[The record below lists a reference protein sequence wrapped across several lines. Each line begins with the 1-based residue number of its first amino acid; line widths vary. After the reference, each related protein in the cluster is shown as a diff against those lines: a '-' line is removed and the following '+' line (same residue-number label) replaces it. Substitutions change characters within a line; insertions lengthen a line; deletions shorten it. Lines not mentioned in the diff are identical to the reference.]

1 MWNKHFNQGHPIAFR
16 KVLIAVLLQTMQFYK
31 PRKEIMKKIAIVA
44 LLFTF
49 AAAPA
54 FAADNKN
61 SVGISYGTDMN
72 GVIGIQGEFD
82 ISSMVNKAPVS
93 LQVFLKSYSQDFNSP
108 AGNYTWN
115 YNAIGA
121 VAIYDFSSMAKLDS
135 RIKPYAGLGL
145 IALNS
150 SLSGANSA
158 FTTAADSGGLYV
170 IAGVRYAMTPAV
182 SADLNL
188 NNYGGL
194 TIGANF
200 NF

>member
-1 MWNKHFNQGHPIAFR
+1 
-16 KVLIAVLLQTMQFYK
+16 
-31 PRKEIMKKIAIVA
+31 MKKIVIVA
-44 LLFTF
+44 LLSAVTVV
-49 AAAPA
+49 PA
-54 FAADNKN
+54 FAADSKN
-61 SVGISYGTDMN
+61 SVGISYGTDLN

-93 LQVFLKSYSQDFNSP
+93 LQVFLKSYSQNYTSP
-108 AGNYTWN
+108 AGDYSWS
-115 YNAIGA
+115 YNGIGA
-121 VAIYDFSSMAKLDS
+121 AAIYDFSSMVKLDS

-150 SLSGANSA
+150 SFSGASSA
-158 FTTAADSGGLYV
+158 FATSADSGGLYV

-188 NNYGGL
+188 NNFGGL